1 MEAGAAP
8 GGVAEDSD
16 EPHERRFIQR

>member
-1 MEAGAAP
+1 MEARATP
-8 GGVAEDSD
+8 GGVAEDGD